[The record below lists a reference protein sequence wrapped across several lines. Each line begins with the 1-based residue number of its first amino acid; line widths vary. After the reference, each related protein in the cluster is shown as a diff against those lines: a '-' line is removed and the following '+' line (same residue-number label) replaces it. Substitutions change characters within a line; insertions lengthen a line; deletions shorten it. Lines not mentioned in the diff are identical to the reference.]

1 MLYNR
6 FDQDVYLLGWR
17 YYNDANVKEVKVP
30 SDGSI
35 VVLDPNVR
43 FATNEHCVLL
53 NVLQITSR
61 HSCTTSNVAEPM
73 LFLL

>member
-1 MLYNR
+1 MSVATYQDDHQRCFHVVLYNR

-17 YYNDANVKEVKVP
+17 YYNDANVREVKVP

-53 NVLQITSR
+53 K
-61 HSCTTSNVAEPM
+61 CVANH
-73 LFLL
+73 